1 MLGNLTFKQRVLGGF
16 TIPIA
21 VFIAASGFTI
31 AQVGNVDRTSRLLI
45 KDQLVLKDILEL
57 NNDLLHLDW
66 AAENS
71 VLTGGAQLRAEYEAD
86 KEHFEKILAELEE
99 LDSGKHGELLA
110 EIAQRSGELI
120 RFNDRLVAQAR
131 SGNAEQALATLR
143 AGGVEDLM
151 KAASDVID
159 QYIAEEKALVADEEE
174 ANLAALASLRTTA
187 LASIILGAGVAVVI
201 GAWLIRVQAALSK
214 SIEEA
219 VDSLATSST
228 EIATTISQQERT
240 SSDQAASVNETTTT
254 VEELGASARQSAAQA
269 EAASNGAQQALEFA
283 ESGNQAVSRTM
294 GEIGQL
300 RDKVAEIAEKIIGL
314 SEQTG
319 QVGEIS
325 ELVGN
330 IANQTNMLALNAA
343 VEAARAGEQGKGFAV
358 VASEIRKLADQSRQ
372 SAEKIGSQVN
382 TIQAAM
388 NSTVM
393 VTDEGNK
400 QAQAS
405 IRLVQDAADTFS
417 GISQAVSDV
426 VVNNQQI
433 SLSAKQQAVAVQQVV
448 SAMNTINLGAKD
460 TASGIGELKSASA
473 SLKTTAQQLKSKF

>member
-1 MLGNLTFKQRVLGGF
+1 MLDNLTFKQRVLGGF
-16 TIPIA
+16 TIPVA

-31 AQVGNVDRTSRLLI
+31 AQVGKVDRTSRVLI
-45 KDQLVLKDILEL
+45 KDQLILKDILEL
-57 NNDLLHLDW
+57 SNDLTHLELS
-66 AAENS
+66 AENY
-71 VLTGGAQLRAEYEAD
+71 VLTGGSQLLETYEAD
-86 KEHFEKILAELEE
+86 KEHFATILSELEE
-99 LDSGKHGELLA
+99 LDSDKHGELLA
-110 EIAQRSGELI
+110 EIAQSSSELI
-120 RFNDRLVAQAR
+120 AFNDRLVAQAR
-131 SGNAEQALATLR
+131 SGNAELALNTLR
-143 AGGVEDLM
+143 AGSVENLM
-151 KAASDVID
+151 KAADDLID
-159 QYIAEEKALVADEEE
+159 QYIEEEKAIVAAEEE
-174 ANLAALASLRTTA
+174 ANLTALGNLRTSA
-187 LASIILGAGVAVVI
+187 VASIVLGAGVAFII
-201 GAWLIRVQAALSK
+201 GAWLVKVQESLSQ
-214 SIEEA
+214 SIGEA
-219 VDSLATSST
+219 VDSFATSST

-240 SSDQAASVNETTTT
+240 SADQAASVNETTTT

-269 EAASNGAQQALEFA
+269 EAASSGAQQALEYA

-294 GEIGQL
+294 SEIGQL
-300 RDKVAEIAEKIIGL
+300 RNKVAEIAEKIIGL

-325 ELVGN
+325 DLVGN
-330 IANQTNMLALNAA
+330 IASQTNMLALNAA

-417 GISQAVSDV
+417 GITQAVNDV

-460 TASGIGELKSASA
+460 TASGISELKSATA
-473 SLKTTAQQLKSKF
+473 SLKNTAQQLKSRF